1 MLAFGDRCQC
11 LLHCA
16 DGGGERP
23 AANDRNTEIEK
34 ILNKEKRHYIP
45 MIDKI
50 LIANRGEIALRIIRA
65 CRELGIETVAVY
77 STADKNALHAQIA
90 DRSVCIGGARST
102 DSYLN
107 SRAILAACE
116 ITGARAIHPGFG
128 FLSESSRFVRLCDRC
143 GIKWIGPGAEAMEA
157 MGDKANAK
165 ATMIKAGVP
174 VVRGS
179 DGVVADLD
187 EAKRISAEIGYPVLV
202 KASAGG
208 GGRGIRRADSE
219 KDLESALTAAKQEAL
234 RFFGNDDVYIEKF
247 IVNPRHVELQ
257 ILADEHGNVIHLG
270 ERDCSCQR
278 RNQKVL
284 EESPSPIMTPELRER
299 MGEAAVKAAKACG
312 YQNAGT
318 VEFLVDNDRNF
329 YFMEMNARI
338 QVEHPVTEME
348 TGIDLIKQ
356 QIMIADG
363 MPLGIKQED
372 VKLCGHTIE
381 CRINAEDPKNGFR
394 PCPGRIESV
403 HCPGGFG
410 VRIDT
415 AVYQGYEIP
424 QYYDNMIAKLIV
436 HGQDREEAIT
446 KMRVALGEMLI
457 EGVQT
462 NIDYQLNLLRDKEFR
477 SGRFDI
483 GFLNRKDFS

>member
-1 MLAFGDRCQC
+1 M
-11 LLHCA
+11 
-16 DGGGERP
+16 
-23 AANDRNTEIEK
+23 IE
-34 ILNKEKRHYIP
+34 
-45 MIDKI
+45 KI
-50 LIANRGEIALRIIRA
+50 LIANRGEIALLVIRA
-65 CRELGIETVAVY
+65 CRELGIQTVAVY

-90 DRSVCIGGARST
+90 DQSVCIGGPKST

-107 SRAILAACE
+107 TRAILAACE

-128 FLSESSRFVRLCDRC
+128 FLSESSRFVRLCDKC
-143 GIKWIGPGAEAMEA
+143 GIKWIGPGADAMDA

-179 DGVVADLD
+179 EGIVEDLD

-219 KDLESALTAAKQEAL
+219 AELESALAAAKEEAL

-247 IVNPRHVELQ
+247 IVDPRHIEIQV
-257 ILADEHGNVIHLG
+257 LADEFGNVIHLG

-284 EESPSPIMTPELRER
+284 EESPSPIMTPELRAK

-312 YQNAGT
+312 YHNAGT
-318 VEFLVDNDRNF
+318 VEFLVDKDKNF

-348 TGIDLIKQ
+348 TGIDLVKQ
-356 QIMIADG
+356 QILIASG
-363 MPLGIKQED
+363 LPLSIKQED
-372 VKLCGHTIE
+372 VCLSGHTIE
-381 CRINAEDPKNGFR
+381 CRINAEDPKNNFR
-394 PCPGRIESV
+394 PCPGKIEGI
-403 HCPGGFG
+403 HAPGGFG

-415 AVYQGYEIP
+415 AAYQGYEIP

-436 HGQDREEAIT
+436 HGCDRAEAIT
-446 KMRVALGEMLI
+446 KMRVALSEMLI

-462 NIDYQLNLLRDKEFR
+462 NIDYQLALVRDEEFIK
-477 SGRFDI
+477 GDFDI
-483 GFLNRKDFS
+483 GFLNRKKLL

>member
-1 MLAFGDRCQC
+1 M
-11 LLHCA
+11 
-16 DGGGERP
+16 
-23 AANDRNTEIEK
+23 IE
-34 ILNKEKRHYIP
+34 
-45 MIDKI
+45 KI
-50 LIANRGEIALRIIRA
+50 LIANRGEIALRVIRA
-65 CRELGIETVAVY
+65 CRELGIQTVAVY

-90 DRSVCIGGARST
+90 DQSVCIGGPKST

-107 SRAILAACE
+107 TRAILAACE

-128 FLSESSRFVRLCDRC
+128 FLSESSRFVRLCDKC
-143 GIKWIGPGAEAMEA
+143 GIKWIGPGADAMDA

-179 DGVVADLD
+179 EGIVEDLD

-219 KDLESALTAAKQEAL
+219 AELESALAAAKEEAL

-247 IVNPRHVELQ
+247 IVDPRHIEIQV
-257 ILADEHGNVIHLG
+257 LADEFGNVIHLG

-284 EESPSPIMTPELRER
+284 EESPSPIMTPELRAK

-312 YQNAGT
+312 YHNAGT
-318 VEFLVDNDRNF
+318 VEFLVDKDKNF

-348 TGIDLIKQ
+348 TGIDLVKQ
-356 QIMIADG
+356 QILIASG
-363 MPLGIKQED
+363 LPLSIKQED
-372 VKLCGHTIE
+372 VCLSGHTIE
-381 CRINAEDPKNGFR
+381 CRINAEDPKNNFR
-394 PCPGRIESV
+394 PCPGKIEGI
-403 HCPGGFG
+403 HAPGGFG

-415 AVYQGYEIP
+415 AAYQGYEIP

-436 HGQDREEAIT
+436 HGCDRAEAIT
-446 KMRVALGEMLI
+446 KMRVALSEMLI

-462 NIDYQLNLLRDKEFR
+462 NIDYQLALVRDEEFIK
-477 SGRFDI
+477 GDFDI
-483 GFLNRKDFS
+483 GFLNRKKLL

>member
-1 MLAFGDRCQC
+1 
-11 LLHCA
+11 
-16 DGGGERP
+16 
-23 AANDRNTEIEK
+23 
-34 ILNKEKRHYIP
+34 

-50 LIANRGEIALRIIRA
+50 LIANRGEIALRVIRA
-65 CRELGIETVAVY
+65 CRELGVQTVAVY
-77 STADKNALHAQIA
+77 STADRNALHAQIA
-90 DRSVCIGGARST
+90 DQSVCIGGARST

-107 SRAILAACE
+107 TRAILAACE
-116 ITGARAIHPGFG
+116 ITGAQAIHPGFG
-128 FLSESSRFVRLCDRC
+128 FLSESSRFVRLCNKC
-143 GIKWIGPGAEAMEA
+143 GIKWIGPGAEAMDA

-174 VVRGS
+174 VVTGS
-179 DGVVADLD
+179 DGIVESLD

-219 KDLESALTAAKQEAL
+219 NELEAALTAAKQEAL
-234 RFFGNDDVYIEKF
+234 RFFGNDEVYIEKF
-247 IVNPRHVELQ
+247 IVDPRHVEIQ
-257 ILADEHGNVIHLG
+257 VLADEHGNVIHLG

-312 YQNAGT
+312 YCNAGT
-318 VEFLVDNDRNF
+318 VEFLVDKDRNF

-356 QIMIADG
+356 QILIASG
-363 MPLGIKQED
+363 EELKIKQQD
-372 VKLCGHTIE
+372 VHICGHTIE
-381 CRINAEDPKNGFR
+381 CRINAEDPKNNFR
-394 PCPGRIESV
+394 PCPGKIESIHV
-403 HCPGGFG
+403 PGGFG

-415 AVYQGYEIP
+415 AAYQGYEIP
-424 QYYDNMIAKLIV
+424 QFYDNMIAKLIV
-436 HGQDREEAIT
+436 HGQDRAEAIT

-462 NIDYQLNLLRDKEFR
+462 NIDYQLALLRDEDFIN
-477 SGRFDI
+477 GDFDI